1 MVLINTSNCISVRHM
16 HEYGHKYTPFGGFDP
31 FKLIALLRIDL
42 FFFLLCTIIIFAR
55 ITLAIQNAED

>member
-1 MVLINTSNCISVRHM
+1 M